1 MGKLGNMQKY
11 YNLLQGRETYIKDKW
26 KKIVPFGGKQK
37 YGNSL
42 AN

>member
-11 YNLLQGRETYIKDKW
+11 YSLLEGKETYIKDKQ

-37 YGNSL
+37 YGNPL